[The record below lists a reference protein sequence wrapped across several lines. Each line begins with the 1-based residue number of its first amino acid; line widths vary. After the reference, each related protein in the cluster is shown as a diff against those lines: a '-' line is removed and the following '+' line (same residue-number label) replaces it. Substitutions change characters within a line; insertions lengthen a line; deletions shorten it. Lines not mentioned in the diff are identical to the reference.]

1 MKTTYITHTSA
12 FDSGGNC
19 PVDFVHLPD
28 GRLLGITDD
37 CVVLYAHMDYFL
49 ECYTND
55 RQIIDLN

>member
-1 MKTTYITHTSA
+1 MKNTYITHTSA

-37 CVVLYAHMDYFL
+37 CVVLYANMDDFL